1 MSDDILPQLAAHL
14 VTRIDTQHDM
24 ISVSLSPASGPGT
37 SSGLKWRNLRRKVG
51 VLKSSSSQTS
61 LISMG
66 NSCGEKE
73 RRLVFVSL
81 YNCDFSFSG
90 KKKRSKVYLEVSAD
104 NEDLGRI
111 EIELF
116 DVLVPRTA

>member
-1 MSDDILPQLAAHL
+1 
-14 VTRIDTQHDM
+14 
-24 ISVSLSPASGPGT
+24 
-37 SSGLKWRNLRRKVG
+37 
-51 VLKSSSSQTS
+51 
-61 LISMG
+61 MG

-116 DVLVPRTA
+116 DDLVPRTAENFRQLCTGEPGFGYKGSKVHRIIPNFMIQGGDFERGDG